1 MKRNVEKKLK
11 KLIKSV
17 NKKVSKRKI
26 KSKTIVRELLSEKQL
41 QKLNKKVN
49 KHFGIKI
56 IFPKYDN
63 FLFDEFCSVV
73 RVNIKLEKK
82 TTKVESKTMSLL
94 DSDLKSIETITQE
107 NNLGEIL
114 VEVDN
119 FREKNEPLKLL
130 DLSSGL
136 MDYIREK
143 NNKTKISYKIVVTE
157 EGVEIFER
165 NLGVYPAGDKVGEK
179 ELQEDFEN
187 IIINER

>member
-56 IFPKYDN
+56 IFPKFED

-82 TTKVESKTMSLL
+82 TEKLREPKSMNLL
-94 DSDLKSIETITQE
+94 DSDLKQNETITQE
-107 NNLGEIL
+107 
-114 VEVDN
+114 DN
-119 FREKNEPLKLL
+119 FREKNESLKLL

-136 MDYIREK
+136 MDYIAEK
-143 NNKTKISYKIVVTE
+143 NRKTKISYKIVVTE

-165 NLGVYPAGDKVGEK
+165 NLGVYPAGDKVDEK

-187 IIINER
+187 IIINGR